1 MMPLVPEN
9 YDRRIALSQEE
20 KDALAE
26 IARLSPTA
34 HISPAYR
41 PVAHVLSRFARPLY
55 DCYAL
60 RRDDADGFSR
70 FLRYMY
76 GAMARTETPFWAWT
90 QEEWLA
96 ALASVP
102 AATGPTMRV
111 WSGELVSMRLV
122 AYLLCGR
129 IVAGGRFSSTELA
142 RTVFGRERVTTECDR
157 VAAVLFGLD
166 GEGYAGGSDQRRGLS
181 AVVAFGMLVQRSPS
195 IDDFSRDTLR
205 TARGLLSAN
214 QRPIMRQVARAL
226 VRLDILRDEDLAH
239 LTDAPLPP
247 RWLRDHPDVAPAWL
261 AWARSY
267 VTQTPG
273 WPEKRRDS
281 TFHHLLV
288 VGRWLAAYH
297 PAVTSPEEW
306 DEALAEKYVTW
317 TCSALC
323 GQLASAQERHTLHRG
338 LPLRPSSITL
348 RLFALRCFFKDLQK
362 RSYIID
368 GVPRKVRFA

>member
-96 ALASVP
+96 ALASAP

-226 VRLDILRDEDLAH
+226 VRLDILRDEDLARF
-239 LTDAPLPP
+239 
-247 RWLRDHPDVAPAWL
+247 RWV
-261 AWARSY
+261 
-267 VTQTPG
+267 
-273 WPEKRRDS
+273 
-281 TFHHLLV
+281 LLIC
-288 VGRWLAAYH
+288 L
-297 PAVTSPEEW
+297 
-306 DEALAEKYVTW
+306 
-317 TCSALC
+317 
-323 GQLASAQERHTLHRG
+323 
-338 LPLRPSSITL
+338 
-348 RLFALRCFFKDLQK
+348 KD
-362 RSYIID
+362 
-368 GVPRKVRFA
+368 VRFGRCRLPAMASLGASRGTERPQ